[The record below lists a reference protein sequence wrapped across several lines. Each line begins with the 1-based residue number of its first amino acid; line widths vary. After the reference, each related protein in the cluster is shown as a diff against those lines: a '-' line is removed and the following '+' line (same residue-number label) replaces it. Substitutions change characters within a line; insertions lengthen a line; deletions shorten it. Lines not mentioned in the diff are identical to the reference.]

1 MGKILR
7 KDYFKSKEGMLK
19 TLGWCWSFSILVGF
33 LLISFKSDYEKFG
46 YIYLSKENYRYY
58 GNDAYFTLM
67 GVTIVWVLLLAY
79 TIYITAIAIILLRQ
93 GQFDI

>member
-1 MGKILR
+1 VV
-7 KDYFKSKEGMLK
+7 
-19 TLGWCWSFSILVGF
+19 LVIFDSGGV